1 MDMNKAVAHI
11 QIQIQIGYNLEKQ
24 QLNYGKITLSLVVTT
39 HMVGKIQ
46 TFAIYTILRHG
57 SQRGNVCKH
66 AHSCMS
72 DNIANGA
79 GKLNVCVSCLIVHDS
94 QP

>member
-39 HMVGKIQ
+39 HMVGKTQ
-46 TFAIYTILRHG
+46 MFAICTITRDG
-57 SQRGNVCKH
+57 
-66 AHSCMS
+66 
-72 DNIANGA
+72 
-79 GKLNVCVSCLIVHDS
+79 
-94 QP
+94 